1 MLNLEETL
9 SIIPSYLVQR
19 DLYVKAFVY
28 AGGVLIFIDFL
39 RGQISEVNI
48 LQLIPGFYFSPSCF
62 FFIFIIF
69 VKSLIRIP
77 LKLINKK
84 LGTKTTTKNEI
95 LVLVKFSFYFSTG
108 MLIVLNT
115 LIPISLDF

>member
-62 FFIFIIF
+62 FLFLLFL
-69 VKSLIRIP
+69 SNLLIRIP

-84 LGTKTTTKNEI
+84 LGTKTTTKKN
-95 LVLVKFSFYFSTG
+95 LVLVKFSFIFSTG

>member
-1 MLNLEETL
+1 MLNLKKL

-48 LQLIPGFYFSPSCF
+48 LQLIPGFFFLLLVS

-69 VKSLIRIP
+69 VKSF
-77 LKLINKK
+77 N
-84 LGTKTTTKNEI
+84 
-95 LVLVKFSFYFSTG
+95 
-108 MLIVLNT
+108 
-115 LIPISLDF
+115 

>member
-28 AGGVLIFIDFL
+28 AGGVLIFIDL

-62 FFIFIIF
+62 FFLLFL
-69 VKSLIRIP
+69 SNL
-77 LKLINKK
+77 
-84 LGTKTTTKNEI
+84 
-95 LVLVKFSFYFSTG
+95 
-108 MLIVLNT
+108 
-115 LIPISLDF
+115 

>member
-48 LQLIPGFYFSPSCF
+48 LQLIPGFYFPSCF
-62 FFIFIIF
+62 FFYFYYF
-69 VKSLIRIP
+69 VKSFEYL
-77 LKLINKK
+77 
-84 LGTKTTTKNEI
+84 
-95 LVLVKFSFYFSTG
+95 
-108 MLIVLNT
+108 
-115 LIPISLDF
+115 

>member
-39 RGQISEVNI
+39 R
-48 LQLIPGFYFSPSCF
+48 
-62 FFIFIIF
+62 
-69 VKSLIRIP
+69 
-77 LKLINKK
+77 
-84 LGTKTTTKNEI
+84 
-95 LVLVKFSFYFSTG
+95 KFQK
-108 MLIVLNT
+108 
-115 LIPISLDF
+115 

>member
-48 LQLIPGFYFSPSCF
+48 LQLIPGFYFFSFLFLF
-62 FFIFIIF
+62 FFYYF

-84 LGTKTTTKNEI
+84 LGTNNYKK
-95 LVLVKFSFYFSTG
+95 
-108 MLIVLNT
+108 
-115 LIPISLDF
+115 

>member
-28 AGGVLIFIDFL
+28 AGGVLIFIDL

-48 LQLIPGFYFSPSCF
+48 LQLIPGFYF
-62 FFIFIIF
+62 
-69 VKSLIRIP
+69 
-77 LKLINKK
+77 
-84 LGTKTTTKNEI
+84 
-95 LVLVKFSFYFSTG
+95 FSFLFLFLFLLFLSN
-108 MLIVLNT
+108 L
-115 LIPISLDF
+115 